1 MWNKKKMTPL
11 VPLSHWKNTQEHLTC
26 VYNMNVSVCF
36 WRHIII
42 HLESCV
48 RPSDD
53 FKSLSAPLSVST
65 NSTKADI

>member
-11 VPLSHWKNTQEHLTC
+11 VPLSLWKNTQEHLTC